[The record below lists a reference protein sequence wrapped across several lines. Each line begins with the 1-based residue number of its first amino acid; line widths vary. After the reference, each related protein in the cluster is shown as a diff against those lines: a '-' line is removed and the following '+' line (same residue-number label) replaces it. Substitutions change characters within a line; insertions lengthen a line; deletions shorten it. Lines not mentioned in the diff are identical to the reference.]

1 MTTSAQWGPATR
13 TLYIHKIYDLNY
25 QKPQKQ
31 SSDDD
36 LILMT
41 ISSCDNL
48 IMTLSYHLVIG
59 LDDANRLPG
68 LYALKICFVNLSIL

>member
-1 MTTSAQWGPATR
+1 MTTSAQWGHATR
-13 TLYIHKIYDLNY
+13 IICIHKTYELNY

-36 LILMT
+36 MILMT

-48 IMTLSYHLVIG
+48 IMTLSYHHHIIG
-59 LDDANRLPG
+59 LDHANRLPG
-68 LYALKICFVNLSIL
+68 LYAFKQSVL